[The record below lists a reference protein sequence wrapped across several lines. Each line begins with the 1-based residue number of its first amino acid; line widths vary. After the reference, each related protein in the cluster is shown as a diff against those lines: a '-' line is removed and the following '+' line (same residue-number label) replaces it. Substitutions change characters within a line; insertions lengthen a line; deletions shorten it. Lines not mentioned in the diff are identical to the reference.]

1 MELSIQTPALLFPAL
16 SLLLLAYTNKFL
28 AIANLIRTLY
38 SDYEATEEPLLL
50 PQIYSLRRRLFL
62 IRFMQVAG
70 IASIFFC
77 VVTMLAIYYGQML
90 TAKLLFLIALLL
102 LMGSLVISVVEV
114 IFSAGALNVLLKDLE
129 QKRRENKRK
138 RVQSRED
145 LLD

>member
-129 QKRRENKRK
+129 QKRKENKRR
-138 RVQSRED
+138 RVQSGED